1 MHPSLRLFVLAV
13 VLTALPYRAFGQQKN
28 VGFLAEQLRTA
39 TDFRVRTQAALA
51 LGSSGSSEA
60 VAPLCD
66 GLDDSSE
73 AVRGAAA
80 AALGKLGKSEAVPC
94 LTKHAKETSGSVR
107 AMIERA
113 LGSLQGKPA
122 KPPPPGANDTF
133 YVAIGPVTD
142 KSGRKD
148 NSVISLV
155 LAAMQQKLLSMR
167 GYAVAPQSETVAAA
181 RKVIQKNSLTGY
193 FLQTRVELPKMSG
206 SDLTVQIRVTL
217 WSYPSKSLQGE
228 FSPKLTMSGVSAGD
242 TDSEDE
248 LIKMAVEKA
257 LDNFARVAAA
267 SN

>member
-13 VLTALPYRAFGQQKN
+13 VFTALPCRALAQQKN
-28 VGFLAEQLRTA
+28 IGYLAEQLRTA

-51 LGSSGSSEA
+51 LGSSGTAEA
-60 VAPLCD
+60 VAPLCE
-66 GLDDSSE
+66 GLDDTNE
-73 AVRGAAA
+73 TVRSAAA
-80 AALGKLGKSEAVPC
+80 AALGKLAKPEGAAC
-94 LTKHAKETSGSVR
+94 LAKHANETSPSVR
-107 AMIERA
+107 AVIER
-113 LGSLQGKPA
+113 SLASLKG

-133 YVAIGPVTD
+133 YVAIGPVAD

-148 NSVISLV
+148 SKVPALV

-167 GYAVAPQSETVAAA
+167 GYAVAPQGETAAAA
-181 RKVIQKNSLTGY
+181 RKVIDKHKLTGF
-193 FLQTRVELPKMSG
+193 FLQTRVEPPKMNG

-217 WSYPSKSLQGE
+217 WTYPGKSLQGE
-228 FSPKLTMSGVSAGD
+228 FSPKLTMSGVSPGD

-257 LDNFARVAAA
+257 VDNFALVAAS